1 MPISRYF
8 AYTTSPIEPD
18 FFISVP
24 GLTQVGNLAISGT
37 SYPGSFLT
45 WTPGPDESTGYVIA
59 YTSSV
64 HQIAG
69 GGTAGVQF
77 WRSLT
82 QSDSSF
88 LTLSIYISKK
98 HGSIQNFT
106 AATQAVSWLNGNGYW
121 SSYEVVYNAGLFKTT
136 YTGYFNDDV
145 SFFAT
150 ATPATVGTNPATSVQ
165 TTSIVEG
172 SGDSGSNFSCQWLG
186 YFKPTTTQT
195 YTFYTSSDDASYMWI
210 GSNAQSGFTTLNA
223 TVKNGGLHG
232 QVEQSGTASL
242 TAGVYYPIRI
252 QFGEL
257 SGGDVMTFNFST
269 STITKTTG
277 VTGLVFY
284 NPLTNGF

>member
-269 STITKTTG
+269 PTITKTTG